1 VLDSPSSNI
10 DGFHLRDTRV
20 SSFQLKRPIWNKMSG
35 SAPKNPDM
43 QAAFLSKS
51 NSILTVKQCSEI
63 DAFLLRDT

>member
-1 VLDSPSSNI
+1 
-10 DGFHLRDTRV
+10 
-20 SSFQLKRPIWNKMSG
+20 MSG